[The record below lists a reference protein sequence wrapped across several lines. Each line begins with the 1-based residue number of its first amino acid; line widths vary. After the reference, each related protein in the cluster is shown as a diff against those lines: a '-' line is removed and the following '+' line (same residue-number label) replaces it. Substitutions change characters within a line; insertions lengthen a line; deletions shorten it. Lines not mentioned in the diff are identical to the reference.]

1 VMPELAVFTYTQV
14 SHVLCASMQIASFI
28 LKSHGFDLCHRIL
41 ECTNA
46 AIYSLSIV
54 LSLWVLIN
62 MFGMKYRK
70 VIPGCNDEVSLDLIY
85 FICDREN
92 PDF

>member
-1 VMPELAVFTYTQV
+1 MPELAVFTYTQV
-14 SHVLCASMQIASFI
+14 SHVLCAFMQIASFI
-28 LKSHGFDLCHRIL
+28 FKSHGFDLCHRIL

-54 LSLWVLIN
+54 LSLWVLFN

-70 VIPGCNDEVSLDLIY
+70 VNPECDDESSLEFIY
-85 FICDREN
+85 FMCDREN